1 MPETFYICV
10 STIDRYLMKKSIT
23 KYQLQLLGITCL
35 FLAAKYEEIYPPE
48 FSKFLKV
55 TENAYTKSQIVAMEK
70 EILKVLDFKLTFPTC
85 WVFYQK
91 FCESGGLHKQEHNMG
106 QYVLELTQLEICM
119 HRFRP
124 SIKAAS
130 AVLIGQKQVKKES
143 V

>member
-70 EILKVLDFKLTFPTC
+70 EILKVLDF
-85 WVFYQK
+85 
-91 FCESGGLHKQEHNMG
+91 
-106 QYVLELTQLEICM
+106 
-119 HRFRP
+119 
-124 SIKAAS
+124 
-130 AVLIGQKQVKKES
+130 
-143 V
+143 